1 MNKNLERYIQ
11 NIPKAE
17 LHVHIEGTFEPELMF
32 EIAKR
37 NNIEL
42 KYATVQDIKESY
54 QFNNLQEFLDIYY
67 AGANVLINEEDFY
80 DLTMAY
86 LKRAHEDNV
95 VHTEIFF
102 DPQTHTARGI
112 SFDTVINGLV
122 SAQEDAKEQFGI
134 SSALIMCFLRHLC
147 EESAF
152 ETLEMAIPHKDKIV
166 GVGLDSSENG
176 NPPSK
181 FFNVFGKVRDHGFFV
196 VAHAGEEGPAEN
208 IWEAIEL
215 LEAERID
222 HGVAAIEDELLIEK
236 LRESEIAL
244 TVCPLSN
251 VRLKVFEEVDE
262 VPIKEF
268 LDNDI
273 LVTINSDDP
282 PYFGGYINDNFLQ
295 IAEAQNLTKEDIFTL
310 AKNSFKAAYITEQKR
325 QSLIDKLMEFDA
337 KFE

>member
-1 MNKNLERYIQ
+1 MNENLKRYIQ

-67 AGANVLINEEDFY
+67 SGANVLINEQDFY

-86 LKRAHEDNV
+86 LRRAHEDNV

-102 DPQTHTARGI
+102 DPQTHTDRGI

-122 SAQEDAKEQFGI
+122 RAQEDAKKQFGI
-134 SSALIMCFLRHLC
+134 SSALIMCFLRHLS

-152 ETLEMAIPHKDKIV
+152 ETLEMALPHKHKIV

-196 VAHAGEEGPAEN
+196 VAHAGEEGPSEN

-251 VRLKVFEEVDE
+251 VKLKVFEEVGE

-295 IAEAQNLTKEDIFTL
+295 VAKAQNLTREDIFTL
-310 AKNSFKAAYITEQKR
+310 AKNSFKAAYIPEQKR
-325 QSLIDKLMEFDA
+325 QAFIDNLKEFDA
-337 KFE
+337 KFD